1 MRLSRRARRAFR
13 MLGIHVA
20 LSMVGGGLVGMLL
33 GLITIGAAP
42 PQAFLRGAVVVGLA
56 ASLIFSFELFVLE
69 HPRLRRVRRQP
80 FLVLVTVKSFVYLAA
95 FAVSLALGERL
106 VPIPGV
112 EPYRLQLSSLRYV
125 VFALAL
131 GFAFNVALF
140 VTRLLG
146 QGVLWSFVTGK
157 YHRPRREERIFLLL
171 DLVDSTRIAERI
183 GNLRFQQFLNDV
195 FFDITPALVEHRGEI
210 YKYVGD
216 EVIVSWSMSSSAS
229 ANGDCVSAALAAQ
242 AALARRRAHYDARY
256 GLFPELRAALHAG
269 EVVSGEIGDVRREIG
284 FLGDVL
290 NTLSRIEEFGKR
302 HGVPAV
308 CSGTLLQRI
317 DLPAGVSARS
327 LGHVALRGKEATI
340 ELYALS

>member
-1 MRLSRRARRAFR
+1 
-13 MLGIHVA
+13 MLAIAVA
-20 LSMVGGGLVGMLL
+20 LSMLGGGLLGMLMGRL
-33 GLITIGAAP
+33 TIGAAP
-42 PQAFLRGAVVVGLA
+42 PQAFLRGVVVVGLA
-56 ASLIFSFELFVLE
+56 ATLIFSFDLFLLE
-69 HPRLRRVRRQP
+69 HPVFRNLRRQP
-80 FLVLVTVKSFVYLAA
+80 FLVFVTVKNFVYLAA
-95 FAVSLALGERL
+95 LAVALALGERF

-112 EPYRLQLSSLRYV
+112 EPYRLQWGSLRYV
-125 VFALAL
+125 AFALAF

-157 YHRPRREERIFLLL
+157 YHRPRQEERIFLLL

-195 FFDITPALVEHRGEI
+195 FFDITRALIEHRGEI

-216 EVIVSWSMSSSAS
+216 QVIVSWPMSGSAA

-242 AALARRRAHYDARY
+242 AELRRRRADYDVRY
-256 GLFPELRAALHAG
+256 GLSPELRAALHAG

-290 NTLSRIEEFGKR
+290 NTLARIEEFGKR

-308 CSGTLLQRI
+308 CSGTLLERI
-317 DLPAGVSARS
+317 DLPTGVTARS
-327 LGHVALRGKEATI
+327 LGHVPLRGKEVAI
-340 ELYALS
+340 ELYALSESQEALVPR